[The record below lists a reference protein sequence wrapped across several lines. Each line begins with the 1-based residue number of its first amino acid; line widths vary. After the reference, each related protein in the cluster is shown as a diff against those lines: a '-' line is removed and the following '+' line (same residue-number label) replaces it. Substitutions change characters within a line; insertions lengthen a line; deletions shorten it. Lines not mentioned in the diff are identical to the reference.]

1 MDIGK
6 LTDIAGLG
14 LAVGATAFV
23 YGQMLKGTKKVSKKS
38 KGIKW
43 F

>member
-23 YGQMLKGTKKVSKKS
+23 YGQLVKGTRKASKKS
-38 KGIKW
+38 KGVKW